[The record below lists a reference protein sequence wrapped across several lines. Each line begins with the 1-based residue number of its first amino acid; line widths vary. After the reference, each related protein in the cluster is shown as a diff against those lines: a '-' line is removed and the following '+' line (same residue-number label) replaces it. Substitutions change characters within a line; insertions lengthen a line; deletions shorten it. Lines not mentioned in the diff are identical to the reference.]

1 MNSLTLLP
9 GFGLLRVF
17 KKLILIIFAKILA
30 VLWKNG
36 FSAVLTL
43 CYELYICY
51 VYICYE
57 LYNTFICYVMLCI
70 YMYIY
75 IYIYML

>member
-1 MNSLTLLP
+1 MEKNKLKCHKACCSYAKSVAFLELNSLTLLP

-36 FSAVLTL
+36 FSTILTL
-43 CYELYICY
+43 CYDVC
-51 VYICYE
+51 VS
-57 LYNTFICYVMLCI
+57 TFIC
-70 YMYIY
+70 
-75 IYIYML
+75 